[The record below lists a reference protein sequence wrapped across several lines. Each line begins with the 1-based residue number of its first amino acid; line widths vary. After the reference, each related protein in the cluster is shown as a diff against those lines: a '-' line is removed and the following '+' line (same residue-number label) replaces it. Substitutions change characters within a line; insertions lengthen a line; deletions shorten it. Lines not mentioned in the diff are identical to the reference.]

1 MTQVPASSHGVSS
14 AGGTFTGPITVQGTP
29 GTGENIFLVY
39 NDVRPIAVAPPAP
52 AGEAF
57 SVTGD
62 GSVFFR
68 SGDGSIA
75 LNVVSQD
82 GANFLNYR
90 SGVGLGVYVGS
101 AAVHQLLSSS
111 LGFYGAAPTV
121 QPAAISNAAG
131 GVVIDIEARAAL
143 NSLLAAIRAIG
154 LIAT

>member
-29 GTGENIFLVY
+29 GTSENIFLVY
-39 NDVRPIAVAPPAP
+39 NDVRPIAPPAT

-121 QPAAISNAAG
+121 QPAAITNAAG

-143 NSLLAAIRAIG
+143 NSLLAAIRALG